1 MILIFSITTQTAH
14 MSKVSSDTK
23 NNPLIV
29 TSYKIKKQIKYF
41 QLIMA
46 QGIFP
51 FRKKKRILLCSSSQI
66 RLTSPPHVN
75 VTPEELGGMPLVH
88 GIFTLPTFS
97 QTQFPTNPTAATTK
111 AMTPPQ
117 IR

>member
-1 MILIFSITTQTAH
+1 MF
-14 MSKVSSDTK
+14 KVSSDTK

-29 TSYKIKKQIKYF
+29 TSCKIKKQIKYF

-46 QGIFP
+46 QGTFP
-51 FRKKKRILLCSSSQI
+51 FRKKRILLCSSSQI
-66 RLTSPPHVN
+66 RPTSPPHVN
-75 VTPEELGGMPLVH
+75 ATPEEQEGTPLVH
-88 GIFTLPTFS
+88 GISTLPTFS